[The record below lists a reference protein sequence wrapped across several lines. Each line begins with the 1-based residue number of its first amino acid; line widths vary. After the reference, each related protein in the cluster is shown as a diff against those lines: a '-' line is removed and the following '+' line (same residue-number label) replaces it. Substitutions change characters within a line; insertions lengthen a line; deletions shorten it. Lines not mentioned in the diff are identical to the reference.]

1 MSSGF
6 ILLFLRF
13 SGGSNIY
20 VGFNRMTYIRILKKK
35 IASYSSLKDITKAI
49 QLVALAKLTSLNY
62 KLKRR
67 QTQLWVIKKIFQ
79 LQHRIDSDYDA
90 RRYIL
95 ILVTTDRSCCGI
107 LNSNVFKVVNKVLS
121 TLLSH
126 QKVVKLITIGVKGKY
141 FLRRAYPSLVKLC
154 VTDVGSEPLS
164 LLLVQH
170 IAENVLRCDILVD
183 QYIIIYNRYINIVEQ
198 RISYYKIYTPYL
210 LSSSIYSFLEFGKK
224 YYSFWASVL
233 KLYNARIFYLCDL
246 FFSFFCLLLL
256 DALEEN
262 EYSEL
267 GARYRA
273 MDNSHTNI
281 VEMLNTLLIKYH
293 KVRQETIT
301 RELIEIISAAS
312 CILEK

>member
-1 MSSGF
+1 
-6 ILLFLRF
+6 
-13 SGGSNIY
+13 
-20 VGFNRMTYIRILKKK
+20 MTYIRFLRKQ
-35 IASYSSLKDITKAI
+35 IASYSSLKEITKAI

-79 LQHRIDSDYDA
+79 LQQRFDSDYDA
-90 RRYIL
+90 NRYIL

-107 LNSNVFKVVNKVLS
+107 LNSNVFKVVSKLVS

-126 QKVVKLITIGVKGKY
+126 QKLVRLVTVGLKGKY
-141 FLRRAYPSLVKLC
+141 FLRRAYPSLVKIC
-154 VTDVGSEPLS
+154 ITEVGSEPLS

-170 IAENVLRCDILVD
+170 IGDYILRCDILAD

-198 RISYYKIYTPYL
+198 RISYYKIYTPYM
-210 LSSSIYSFLEFGKK
+210 LSTSVYSFLELGHK

-233 KLYNARIFYLCDL
+233 KLYDARVFYLAEL
-246 FFSFFCLLLL
+246 FHFFFCLLLL

-281 VEMLNTLLIKYH
+281 VEMLNSLIIRYH
-293 KVRQETIT
+293 KVRQESIT